1 LSKILASN
9 GLAQNQIEWADKA
22 SNYLTSNITHKKSQ
36 AKTNNFFVIADL
48 KTCQVF

>member
-9 GLAQNQIEWADKA
+9 GLAQNQIEWAEKA

-36 AKTNNFFVIADL
+36 AKTNNFFFIADL